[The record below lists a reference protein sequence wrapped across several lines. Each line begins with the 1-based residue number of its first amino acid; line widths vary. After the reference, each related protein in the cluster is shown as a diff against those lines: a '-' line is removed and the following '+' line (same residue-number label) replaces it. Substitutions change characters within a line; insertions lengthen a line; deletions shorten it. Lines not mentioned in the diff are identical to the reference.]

1 MIKNR
6 EDNEV
11 VNDEYESKENGF
23 NNFIDNVT
31 TNHYIGINNN
41 DVKLRWRNLGS
52 WINHLNN
59 FLLYK

>member
-6 EDNEV
+6 NDNEV
-11 VNDEYESKENGF
+11 VNDKYKSKEIGS

-31 TNHYIGINNN
+31 TNHYIGMNNN

-52 WINHLNN
+52 WINHLKT
-59 FLLYK
+59 FLLFK